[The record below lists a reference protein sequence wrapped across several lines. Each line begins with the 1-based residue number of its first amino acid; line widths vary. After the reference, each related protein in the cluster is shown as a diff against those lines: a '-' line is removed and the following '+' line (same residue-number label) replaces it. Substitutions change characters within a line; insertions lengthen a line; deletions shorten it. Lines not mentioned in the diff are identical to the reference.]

1 MKGFPLKSLRLSF
14 FPGHQMRAALM
25 SQCFTP
31 PDLDAIFSLIEM
43 PDLTVIFNKKRD
55 RFVKRT
61 SSAQWGKM
69 PSSFKF

>member
-1 MKGFPLKSLRLSF
+1 
-14 FPGHQMRAALM
+14 MRAALM

-69 PSSFKF
+69 PSSFKFK